1 MSQIS
6 FKNVYYLRHDHIWL
20 YSSLRRVSHLLCKLV
35 SVNGIWYTGRWG
47 YGCPA
52 WYWLASYRHT
62 GWLTCSRLPSDWS
75 GIHSTTDIGLAWLS
89 WSSSSSWVS
98 TSNLLS
104 WHILETCGV
113 QIKLL
118 FNLLIITFE
127 KKQKNNH
134 KYAKTYL
141 LLFNYV
147 HIIEYNQT

>member
-1 MSQIS
+1 
-6 FKNVYYLRHDHIWL
+6 
-20 YSSLRRVSHLLCKLV
+20 
-35 SVNGIWYTGRWG
+35 
-47 YGCPA
+47 
-52 WYWLASYRHT
+52 
-62 GWLTCSRLPSDWS
+62 LPSDWS

-118 FNLLIITFE
+118 FNLFIITFE